1 VYYNNALFE
10 TKYLLFTM
18 PICALPCLYNG
29 RMAANNLDVE
39 GGFVFAANMDPG
51 AAAVGQPADPTVVDL
66 DGEQV
71 RI

>member
-1 VYYNNALFE
+1 
-10 TKYLLFTM
+10 
-18 PICALPCLYNG
+18 
-29 RMAANNLDVE
+29 MAANNLDVE